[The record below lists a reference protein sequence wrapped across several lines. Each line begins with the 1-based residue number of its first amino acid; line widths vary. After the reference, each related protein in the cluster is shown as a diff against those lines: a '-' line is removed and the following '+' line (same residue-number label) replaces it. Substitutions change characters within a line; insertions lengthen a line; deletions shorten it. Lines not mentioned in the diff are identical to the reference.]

1 MKWPIVHE
9 LRRIAIALETMASIT
24 PEPLGDGPA
33 EVESLDYVDP
43 ERIAKMEL
51 ADQMGE
57 LERLQRIEREN
68 EQAGRPDTYVPSDE
82 GESD

>member
-1 MKWPIVHE
+1 MRWPVLYE

-24 PEPLGDGPA
+24 PEQPDAGPA

-43 ERIAKMEL
+43 ERIARMEL

-57 LERLQRIEREN
+57 LERLQRVEREN
-68 EQAGRPDTYVPSDE
+68 EYAGRPDTYVPSDE